1 MRARGFGVVLLWFA
15 GVAHAQPVVRAD
27 EVLDADRPEAWAMQ
41 YLAAAALPAGYGAA
55 PPLAPGRWELAA
67 EFAHI
72 PALDT
77 DQRRV
82 GFDGTKVENLNTA
95 PLVGRVRAGVGLPGR
110 FRLEAGWTPPL
121 AIDGARPH
129 ALFSLALAR
138 PLVARVSWSLHARAF
153 AQHGSVTGDFTCPRE
168 LAGVADPQRNPYGCE
183 AASHDR
189 FRLRQ
194 RGLEAQLAWTRG
206 RWTAHAALGAMRNDA
221 SVQVDALTAGVRDRS
236 RLDVDATR
244 PFVALGAERAIGAHW
259 RASLHWLRVPLDVR
273 RGTDAPRERDD
284 YGAVRVAL
292 AWRP

>member
-1 MRARGFGVVLLWFA
+1 MRAPTIALVLLSLA
-15 GVAHAQPVVRAD
+15 GLAHAQPVVRAD

-55 PPLAPGRWELAA
+55 PALPPGRWELAA

-72 PALDT
+72 PTLDT
-77 DQRRV
+77 NQRRV

-95 PLVGRVRAGVGLPGR
+95 PLVGRLRASLGLPAK
-110 FRLEAGWTPPL
+110 FRIDAGWTPSL
-121 AIDGARPH
+121 TMDGATPH
-129 ALFSLALAR
+129 ALFSLGVSR
-138 PLVARVSWSLHARAF
+138 PIFANDAWSLHARAF
-153 AQHGSVTGDFTCPRE
+153 AQHGSVTGDFTCPGE
-168 LAGVADPQRNPYGCE
+168 LAGVDDPQRNPFGCE

-194 RGLEAQLAWTRG
+194 HGVEAQLAWTRG
-206 RWTAHAALGAMRNDA
+206 RWTGQAALGAMRNRA
-221 SVQVDALTAGVRDRS
+221 SVQVDALTFGFRDRS

-244 PFVALGAERAIGAHW
+244 PFLALGGERAFGAHW
-259 RASLHWLRVPLDVR
+259 RASLHWLHAPLPMR

-284 YGAVRVAL
+284 YGALRLAL